1 MKETKMPEEGEPLN
15 KSLLPS
21 ISSTVSKVKNQ
32 VLADRVTYIKARL
45 EANSCKLQSYIAHA
59 EEVINLRAKLSLKEN
74 DPGGKDM
81 LNTRIQKALCKFGGS
96 ADGAL
101 SEMETVTL
109 QEEGCISSPIVFG
122 SASGTKSVVRPV
134 KLPSTQKIP
143 PYTTWIFLDRNQ
155 RMAEDQ
161 SVVGRRRI
169 YYDSAGN
176 EALICSDSE
185 EEQIEEEEDK
195 HDFTK
200 GDDFVVRG
208 TIEEHGLNKSVLK
221 LLADCIGARGSEV
234 EARYE
239 VLRREFEGT
248 TQAVLQEKTGTPK
261 SSISQSS
268 SPPSEFRTKND
279 PDILES
285 PDTHRAACMDD
296 DKFLAKDLS
305 SAMDSFDKLFCRRC
319 LVFDC
324 RLHGCSQPVVL
335 PSDRQPAW
343 SNPEPDMATPC
354 GPQCWL
360 LMKMEIQGKEHESTS
375 IGADAF
381 CKGRGHSASSKRS
394 LKSHSDPGKLSNAG
408 RNECVPYSATTS
420 TKGPAE
426 LAAGRPS
433 PKQRDLPRKGIK
445 DKRLTVLRRL
455 LKRNVD
461 KTNRGETKDL
471 CQVKHTDKTSETLYV
486 ETADTTPKK
495 SGSTG
500 FQEPSSL
507 DSEVVSSSKQIHKS
521 RAASRRG
528 DRMLDDKP
536 SRKRLSSIGE
546 SRAKRG
552 EVTGVS
558 FKVEEWSPKLS
569 PESKSRKNSPGKDC
583 FGGTFKPSKASS
595 WSPLERGLFEK
606 GIQIFGRNSCLIARN
621 LLKGLKSCAEVGQLM
636 NEYDTTTHKGLADG
650 SKPHVDGNGK
660 WTLSNSMDAG
670 PRSRLY
676 NGRRKGRVRKLKY
689 TWKSAGRPAI
699 KKRIADGK
707 DQPCRQYTPCSCLF
721 TCGKQCSCMRNGT
734 CCEKYCGCSK
744 VCKNRFRGCHCAKS
758 QCCSRQCP
766 CFAAGREC
774 DPDVCR
780 NCWIGCGDGTSG
792 GPAQRG
798 DNYECH
804 NMKLLL
810 KQQQRVLLGKSDVA
824 GWGAFLKNS
833 VSKHDYLGE
842 YTGELI
848 SHREADK
855 RGKIYD
861 RENSS
866 FLFNLNDQVIMVAGD
881 HRVGIF
887 AKERIAAGEELFY
900 DYRYEPDRAPV
911 WARKPEDLGFK
922 QDDLAT
928 ASGRSQK
935 NA

>member
-606 GIQIFGRNSCLIARN
+606 GIQIFGRNR
-621 LLKGLKSCAEVGQLM
+621 
-636 NEYDTTTHKGLADG
+636 
-650 SKPHVDGNGK
+650 
-660 WTLSNSMDAG
+660 
-670 PRSRLY
+670 
-676 NGRRKGRVRKLKY
+676 
-689 TWKSAGRPAI
+689 
-699 KKRIADGK
+699 
-707 DQPCRQYTPCSCLF
+707 
-721 TCGKQCSCMRNGT
+721 
-734 CCEKYCGCSK
+734 CSK

-866 FLFNLNDQVIMVAGD
+866 FLFNLNDQYVLDACRKGDKLKFANHSPTPNCYAKVIMVAGD